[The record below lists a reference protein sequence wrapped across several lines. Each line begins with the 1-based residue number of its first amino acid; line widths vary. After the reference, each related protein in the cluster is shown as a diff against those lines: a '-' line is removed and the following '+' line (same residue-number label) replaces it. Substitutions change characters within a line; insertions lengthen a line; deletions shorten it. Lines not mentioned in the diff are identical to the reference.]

1 MCNAFIDRMELK
13 NYSVFSAWFN
23 WFEEREFI
31 SCIRLVQFF
40 TSFSF
45 LFICWDA
52 LPRWKGIIR
61 LNLVGNQHS
70 NFARIQAC
78 SKSKREFFV
87 FVWFRILFFLCSVKE
102 EPLTNFYFVRKSSP
116 VSAQSITKCNGAQFA
131 ELLVQQSNSEQG
143 YSIWKTHFHP
153 IFFCQLFLLMYL
165 HRKENLWLCEAFSSS
180 T

>member
-40 TSFSF
+40 STFSF

-87 FVWFRILFFLCSVKE
+87 FVWIRILFFCVPLRKNLWQIFTLFEKVLQYQRNRSQNATVHNLRSCLCNKVIPSKD
-102 EPLTNFYFVRKSSP
+102 
-116 VSAQSITKCNGAQFA
+116 IQFGSRIP
-131 ELLVQQSNSEQG
+131 SN
-143 YSIWKTHFHP
+143 
-153 IFFCQLFLLMYL
+153 FFCKLFLLIYL